1 MATSPTSS
9 PGSTGFAGSSS
20 YAADLQSA
28 IERAVNFANLPVQ
41 ILQNK
46 QNEITNQQAA
56 LSSLTAKF
64 QSLSTALSAVDKAN
78 TTGSLVVSTTDTST
92 LSATVS
98 PGAKAGRYTVNV
110 IGLGSQTNAISAD
123 DQPKVSDPAAAT
135 IGSGDGYTLTVD
147 GRDFTLSGSTSN
159 LNGLADAIN
168 RSGAGITATVI
179 NIGGT
184 GSPDYRLS
192 ILSKTYA
199 PTAVQLGDSAGT
211 SLLNTLSSGSPVTY
225 QVNGQPSTPIE
236 SDSRTLSFASGLT
249 VTAFQVGSAD
259 VTVTSSS
266 VALGNSLAA
275 LATGYN
281 NALDELSKS
290 RGKNNGPLSGESI
303 VNTLAQSI
311 RSLTA
316 SSAGSG
322 SIQSLTDLGLGYDK
336 DGHLN
341 FDAGV
346 LASAMDTSASDV
358 AAFLGSSTSGFI
370 KSAQSV
376 ISGISDGVNGVIA
389 QTTNS
394 NANQLANLGTKIS
407 GLKDRIALMQA
418 SLTAKMSKADA
429 LISSL
434 QNQNT
439 YFTNLFAQMRAN
451 QLNGQ

>member
-1 MATSPTSS
+1 MATSPTST
-9 PGSTGFAGSSS
+9 GSTGFAGSSS

-28 IERAVNFANLPVQ
+28 IDRAVSFANLPVQ

-46 QNEITNQQAA
+46 QNELSNQQAA
-56 LSSLTAKF
+56 LSSLTSKF
-64 QSLSTALSAVDKAN
+64 QSLGTALSAVDKAN

-98 PGAKAGRYTVNV
+98 AGAKAGRYTVNV
-110 IGLGSQTNAISAD
+110 VSLGSQTNAISAD
-123 DQPKVSDPAAAT
+123 DQARVADPAAT
-135 IGSGDGYTLTVD
+135 TVGSGEGYKLTLD
-147 GRDFTLSGSTSN
+147 GREFTLAGATSN

-168 RSGAGITATVI
+168 RSGAAVTATVI

-192 ILSKTYA
+192 ILSKTYGPA
-199 PTAVQLGDSAGT
+199 AVQLADSDGT
-211 SLLNTLSSGSPVTY
+211 SLLNTLASGSPVTY

-236 SDSRTLSFASGLT
+236 SDSRTLSFAPGLT

-266 VALGNSLAA
+266 VALGNALSA

-303 VNTLAQSI
+303 VSTLAQSI
-311 RSLTA
+311 RSLT
-316 SSAGSG
+316 SSAAASG
-322 SIQSLTDLGLGYDK
+322 SIQSLTDLGLTYDK

-346 LASAMDTSASDV
+346 LASAMDNSASDV

-376 ISGISDGVNGVIA
+376 IDSIDNGVSGVIA

-394 NANQLANLGTKIS
+394 NATQLANLSTKIS
-407 GLKDRIALMQA
+407 GIQDRVALMQA

-451 QLNGQ
+451 QINAQ

>member
-1 MATSPTSS
+1 MATSPTST
-9 PGSTGFAGSSS
+9 GSTGFAGSSL

-28 IERAVNFANLPVQ
+28 IDRAVSFANLPVQ

-46 QNEITNQQAA
+46 QNELNNQQAA
-56 LSSLTAKF
+56 LSALTSKF
-64 QSLSTALSAVDKAN
+64 QSMGTALSAVDKAN
-78 TTGSLVVSTTDTST
+78 STGSLVVSTTDTST

-98 PGAKAGRYTVNV
+98 AGAKAGRYTVNV
-110 IGLGSQTNAISAD
+110 VSLGSQTNAISSD
-123 DQPKVSDPAAAT
+123 DQTKVTDPAATT

-147 GRDFTLSGSTSN
+147 GHAYTLSGTTSN

-168 RSGAGITATVI
+168 RSGAGVNATVI

-184 GSPDYRLS
+184 GAPDYRLS

-199 PTAVQLGDSAGT
+199 PAAIQLGDSAT
-211 SLLNTLSSGSPVTY
+211 TDLLNTLSSGSYVSY
-225 QVNGQPSTPIE
+225 QVNGQPSTLIT
-236 SDSRTLSFASGLT
+236 SDSRTLNFTPGLT
-249 VTAFQVGSAD
+249 VTAYQVGSTD

-266 VALGNSLAA
+266 AALGSALSA
-275 LATGYN
+275 LATTYN
-281 NALDELSKS
+281 GAVEELAKS
-290 RGKNNGPLSGESI
+290 RGQNNGPLSGESI
-303 VNTLAQSI
+303 VNTLSQSI

-316 SSAGSG
+316 SAAASG
-322 SIQSLTDLGLGYDK
+322 SIQSLTDLGLTYDK

-346 LASAMDTSASDV
+346 LASAMDNSASDV

-370 KSAQSV
+370 KGAESV
-376 ISGISDGVNGVIA
+376 VNSIDDGANGVIA

-394 NANQLANLGTKIS
+394 NATQLANLSTKIS
-407 GLKDRIALMQA
+407 GIKDRVALMQA

-451 QLNGQ
+451 QLNAQ